1 MAAESF
7 RGVFGTNLF
16 PRRCSQPT
24 RLGFSPRPRHFPF
37 AFSPDLD
44 QAADVSRNQVGMRRQ
59 NPHEHITIELGYYRF
74 TCC

>member
-16 PRRCSQPT
+16 PRRSSQPT

-37 AFSPDLD
+37 AFASLIYRALYP
-44 QAADVSRNQVGMRRQ
+44 ASRHD
-59 NPHEHITIELGYYRF
+59 PHETPAGPV
-74 TCC
+74 